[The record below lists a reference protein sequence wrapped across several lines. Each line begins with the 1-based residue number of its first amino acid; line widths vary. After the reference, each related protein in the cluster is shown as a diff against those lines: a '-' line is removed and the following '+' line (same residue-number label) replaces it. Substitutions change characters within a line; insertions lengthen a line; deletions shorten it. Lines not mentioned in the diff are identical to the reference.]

1 MLKLLKLSFSFIFLL
16 VSVTIAYGQTLQRES
31 ISIMGFSETLASGY
45 YVSSSIGQQ
54 RAIGQFILDNN
65 VYINQG
71 FQHPIVFTICYEDC
85 NPKNIK
91 TMLYPNPFIDTV
103 NLKFSEKINEEITIS
118 IYDILGRIL
127 YKKKEVPF
135 NDELIINEIN
145 VKKGNYIIE
154 LKSVNYRYTAKILKK

>member
-16 VSVTIAYGQTLQRES
+16 VSVTNAYGQTLQKES
-31 ISIMGFSETLASGY
+31 VSTMGFSETLASGY
-45 YVSSSIGQQ
+45 YVSYSIGQQ
-54 RAIGQFILDNN
+54 RVIGGVVLDNN
-65 VYINQG
+65 VVISQG
-71 FQHPIVFTICYEDC
+71 FQHPIDLTICYEDC

-91 TMLYPNPFIDTV
+91 TILYPNPFIDTV

-127 YKKKEVPF
+127 YKKKESPF
-135 NDELIINEIN
+135 NDGLTINEIN
-145 VKKGNYIIE
+145 VKEGNYIIE